1 MKWNLLRR
9 VFVYERNYWLQ
20 TPFKHGIHTAAM
32 CNGRFTDIFNKI
44 FVSKTQKQIKQQ
56 EDDINNNNI
65 NDELVTKTKQKKKKK
80 NKQTVTKKPTK
91 KKQQRKLLTKS
102 KNLHSLPDFLFNSQK
117 SNNSNYNTKIANNN
131 NGGKSN
137 TRLPDVTFDP
147 YISHKEYKK
156 RKDIVTNTIRINP
169 RNFRLAYVTNP
180 NGEASE
186 GDIVIESVEA
196 RNRAFPGDIVGVE
209 ILPRE
214 QWRDGGVTRTGKVV
228 YLVQKKHSRMACG
241 MIRPYRNHRFGFAL
255 FSPVDRRL
263 PRVMI
268 PLTECPQDFIDD
280 PDKYKKILFIGN
292 VTTWNEKIPFANGLI
307 TKNLGEAGLIEPE
320 TEAILINNDID
331 SSDFHEDV
339 LKTLPDPATWR
350 ISDQELSKRRD
361 FRDLCIFSVDPATA
375 RDLDDALS
383 CQPLQDGTFEVGV
396 HIADVSH
403 FIKEGSLL
411 DKVARDRATSVYLT
425 QKVIPMLPSVLC
437 EQLCSLNPGVERLA
451 YSVVWTLDKNGQK
464 LNEWFGRSVIRSCT
478 KLSYGH
484 AQQMIEANDID
495 LLRDSDFPEIDGG
508 KFTLSQIANTVKN
521 LYGIAMN
528 LREQR
533 FSSGAL
539 NFNETDIGF
548 DLDKLTGMPNG
559 CSLYEYKDSNRM
571 IEEFMLLA
579 NMSVGDEIYKQ
590 DPKRAILRSHPPP
603 HQALLQQVEEVCR
616 KYDIPF
622 DVSDSGSLSKSLT
635 DLQTI
640 DDGDDVD
647 GERKATILPALNLL
661 CMKSFKNA
669 KYFCTGAVPDT
680 TQYQHYALN
689 IPIYTHFTSPIR
701 RYPDI
706 LVHRLLTSS
715 LDKSF
720 KFKAKTKHLQMWAEH
735 CTAKKLSAD
744 AASEQSSQLFLAVYI
759 MEHGPL
765 VEDGV
770 VVNLTQNSVDVLC
783 PQIGIISRV
792 YFKDVDRIK
801 NFKYTPDEEDRP
813 SVEIQWKVNP
823 SLDEN
828 VSSSSGSGIKIGVE
842 FEQKFQRFSA
852 IKVCLKVSRETPTK
866 VIGQLIPEQE
876 ADSVDNLMEHA
887 RTPV

>member
-1 MKWNLLRR
+1 MKWNFLKR
-9 VFVYERNYWLQ
+9 VFVYERYYWLQ
-20 TPFKHGIHTAAM
+20 TPFKHGIHTAAL
-32 CNGRFTDIFNKI
+32 CNGRFTDIFKKI
-44 FVSKTQKQIKQQ
+44 FASKTHKQIEQQ
-56 EDDINNNNI
+56 ENSNNNNI
-65 NDELVTKTKQKKKKK
+65 DKLTTKTKQHEHKK
-80 NKQTVTKKPTK
+80 NKQKVSKKKPVTK
-91 KKQQRKLLTKS
+91 KKQQKLLTKS
-102 KNLHSLPDFLFNSQK
+102 KDLHSLPEFLFNFQNNSNSNTK
-117 SNNSNYNTKIANNN
+117 IKNNSNNSRNLNK
-131 NGGKSN
+131 
-137 TRLPDVTFDP
+137 LPDITFDP
-147 YISHKEYKK
+147 YIPHKEYKK
-156 RKDIVTNTIRINP
+156 RKDIITNTIRINP

-180 NGEASE
+180 DGEPNE

-214 QWRDGGVTRTGKVV
+214 QWRDDGAIRTGKVV
-228 YLVQKKHSRMACG
+228 YLVEKKHSRTACG
-241 MIRPYRNHRFGFAL
+241 MLRPYRNHRFGFAL

-268 PLTECPQDFIDD
+268 PLTDCPQDFIDNSE
-280 PDKYKKILFIGN
+280 KYKKVLFIGN
-292 VTTWNEKIPFANGLI
+292 VTTWSEKIPFANGSI

-331 SSDFHEDV
+331 CSDFQENV
-339 LKTLPDPATWR
+339 LKALPDPATWSV
-350 ISDQELSKRRD
+350 SDEELSKRRD
-361 FRDLCIFSVDPATA
+361 FRDLCVFSVDPATA

-451 YSVVWTLDKNGQK
+451 YSVVWTLDKNGRK

-478 KLSYGH
+478 KLSYGD
-484 AQQMIEANDID
+484 AQQIIEAGDID
-495 LLRDSDFPEIDGG
+495 SLRNSDFPEIDGG
-508 KFTLSQIANTVKN
+508 RFQLSQIANTVKN

-548 DLDKLTGMPNG
+548 DLDKATGMPNA

-590 DPKRAILRSHPPP
+590 HPKRAILRSHPPP

-640 DDGDDVD
+640 GEDDGDGVVNDD
-647 GERKATILPALNLL
+647 ESKATILPALNLL

-669 KYFCTGAVPDT
+669 KYFCTGSVPDS

-720 KFKAKTKHLQMWAEH
+720 KFKAKTKQLQMWAEH
-735 CTAKKLSAD
+735 CTSKKLSAD
-744 AASEQSSQLFLAVYI
+744 VASEQSSQLFLAVYI

-765 VEDGV
+765 VEQGV
-770 VVNLTQNSVDVLC
+770 VVNLTQNSVDILC
-783 PQIGIISRV
+783 PQIGGIISRI
-792 YFKDVDRIK
+792 YFKDVEEIK
-801 NFKYTPDEEDRP
+801 HFKYTSDEDRP
-813 SVEIQWKVNP
+813 SVEIQWKGRP
-823 SLDEN
+823 SPDDN
-828 VSSSSGSGIKIGVE
+828 TSSLESEGVGVE
-842 FEQKFQRFSA
+842 IEQTFQRFSA
-852 IKVCLKVSRETPTK
+852 VRIRLKVLREAPTK
-866 VIGQLIPEQE
+866 IIGQLVAKQE
-876 ADSVDNLMEHA
+876 ADSSDNLMEHA
-887 RTPV
+887 RIPV